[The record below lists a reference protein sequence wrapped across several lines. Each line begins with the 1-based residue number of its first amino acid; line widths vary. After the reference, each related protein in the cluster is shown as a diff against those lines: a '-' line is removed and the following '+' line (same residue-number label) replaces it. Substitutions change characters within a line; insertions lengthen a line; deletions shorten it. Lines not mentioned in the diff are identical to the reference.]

1 MNPMKEVR
9 IEAVTVNMGVGKSG
23 EELDKAKTILQQITG
38 SKPVKTRAKV
48 KQPKWDIR
56 PGLEIGVK
64 VTLRGSKAEEF
75 LRKALS
81 AKNNVL
87 LRKNFDR
94 NGNFG
99 FGIKEHIE
107 LPGVKYD
114 PKLGIVGFD
123 VIVSLGRKGY
133 RIKRRKYKKKKVGQK
148 HRVSKEE
155 AIQFVKEK
163 FNVKVE

>member
-81 AKNNVL
+81 AKDNVL